1 VTGDVPPLT
10 GRPVRQQNG
19 GVRRLLLLAFG
30 LSLLL
35 WTTASPAD
43 AVLRQDVASMSG
55 GACALVPD
63 AGDTGGTDQQWRARH
78 QTIAVTAWKV
88 VPVHAGLA
96 TALVLGPGDWSRRV
110 SAPDPPVRPAP
121 RYLRHTPLL
130 I

>member
-43 AVLRQDVASMSG
+43 AVLPQDVAS
-55 GACALVPD
+55 
-63 AGDTGGTDQQWRARH
+63 GDTGGTDQQWRARH